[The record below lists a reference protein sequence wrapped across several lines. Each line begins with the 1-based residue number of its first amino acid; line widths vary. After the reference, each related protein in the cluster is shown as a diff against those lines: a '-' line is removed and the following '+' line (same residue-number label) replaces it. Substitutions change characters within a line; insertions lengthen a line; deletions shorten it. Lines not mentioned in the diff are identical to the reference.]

1 MIGAADAWGTV
12 RYSTAGMPSDNLLR
26 VAVIPHARAPLW
38 NRAVFDSLRETQGLD
53 LDIQSSTNPQS
64 AIRNPQSCDAIV
76 DLAGTA
82 TDVEPRFGVWRYA
95 FGDGAPLADGAP
107 GTYVRLQ
114 RSTPDPDRA
123 VVLHE
128 GWYRARTAEAWG
140 TRSVGIRVA
149 PWAARVL
156 RQIQLG
162 DRRIVDRAPHSTAGC
177 RDPLPP
183 EPPSPLGAV
192 RVDAMDTVR
201 SWLTRQRW
209 TIGVIP
215 IGVEDIIQ
223 RGTLPEPTWLAGQP
237 SDRFYADPFPIAVC
251 GDRMRVLVEEYIYPS
266 RVKRLAEIEIG
277 CAGDFLR
284 RTGDGTLP
292 RPASYPFLLRRDGRL
307 FCMPETSGARRVS
320 SFVSDDGGRSWMHH
334 RDVLTGFPFVDA
346 TLVEHDGTWWMF
358 CTKQGDEDQT
368 ELHVFFATDWCG
380 PWQPH
385 PLNPVKSDT
394 RSSRP
399 AGACLRIDGV
409 LYRPAQDCARR
420 YGAGLAI
427 NRIVELSPRAFREET
442 VLSLRP
448 SRSSLWPHGLHTI
461 NSIGGITVVDG
472 LRVERRWEH
481 PAIERQ
487 GRKDG

>member
-1 MIGAADAWGTV
+1 M
-12 RYSTAGMPSDNLLR
+12 R
-26 VAVIPHARAPLW
+26 ARRCGIA
-38 NRAVFDSLRETQGLD
+38 
-53 LDIQSSTNPQS
+53 QSSILSARRKGSTSTSNRQQIRNPQS
-64 AIRNPQSCDAIV
+64 AIRNRATPSSILPARRPMSSRDSVSGGTRSATARRLPMARRARTCDCSARRRIPTARSCCTR
-76 DLAGTA
+76 AGIA
-82 TDVEPRFGVWRYA
+82 RGRPKV
-95 FGDGAPLADGAP
+95 GAP
-107 GTYVRLQ
+107 G
-114 RSTPDPDRA
+114 
-123 VVLHE
+123 
-128 GWYRARTAEAWG
+128 
-140 TRSVGIRVA
+140 RSVIAWRRGPLVSCGRFSSAIAASSIALRTRRPDAVIRY
-149 PWAARVL
+149 R
-156 RQIQLG
+156 
-162 DRRIVDRAPHSTAGC
+162 
-177 RDPLPP
+177 
-183 EPPSPLGAV
+183 
-192 RVDAMDTVR
+192 
-201 SWLTRQRW
+201 LTRHRW

-334 RDVLTGFPFVDA
+334 RDLLTGFPFVDA

-409 LYRPAQDCARR
+409 LSPPAKTCA
-420 YGAGLAI
+420 
-427 NRIVELSPRAFREET
+427 P
-442 VLSLRP
+442 
-448 SRSSLWPHGLHTI
+448 
-461 NSIGGITVVDG
+461 
-472 LRVERRWEH
+472 
-481 PAIERQ
+481 
-487 GRKDG
+487 